1 MEVEG
6 SNDILE
12 ESYLLENKCNKRS
25 LSDSGFVTCIKTDGV
40 VSGGT
45 TRLITNYT
53 KIHPL
58 KWQETYWEPLVPSR

>member
-12 ESYLLENKCNKRS
+12 ESDLLEIQCNERS
-25 LSDSGFVTCIKTDGV
+25 LSDSGVVTYIKTEGV
-40 VSGGT
+40 VSGDT
-45 TRLITNYT
+45 TCLITTYT

-58 KWQETYWEPLVPSR
+58 KWQET